1 CSEPDEDG
9 KRKVFMR
16 LNGQTRIIEIQDAS
30 TKSTTH
36 ENIKADKSN
45 NKHIGAPLQGKIS
58 QLLVKTGDEVKL
70 NQPLFIIEAMK
81 METTITAN
89 STGKVGD
96 VLISEGKMVKSDDLV
111 LILD

>member
-1 CSEPDEDG
+1 
-9 KRKVFMR
+9 
-16 LNGQTRIIEIQDAS
+16 
-30 TKSTTH
+30 
-36 ENIKADKSN
+36 
-45 NKHIGAPLQGKIS
+45 
-58 QLLVKTGDEVKL
+58 
-70 NQPLFIIEAMK
+70 MK